1 MEQKG
6 ESDSYSDQ
14 RTACLNCEGE
24 LAGRFCADCGQ
35 AASIQRYSLKSIG
48 NELYEQ
54 FRKIDALTTLR
65 TFWQLTAHPGDFVTS
80 YLSGKRV
87 GYLSPVK
94 YFFYSFVVQVLVGSW
109 LFWITNDHSLD
120 QMSHVEFRVEIV
132 SFVST
137 AFWGIL
143 WALFYRKSELN
154 IVENMMA
161 AVFFVGQTNFFS
173 IIFHTAM
180 LPFLRAGLITDQ
192 SVDIYDL
199 ATHLAY
205 SFYFSRQLF
214 RERLLL
220 LIPKQLVLS
229 ILYFGLIVV
238 IFFSVAVLG
247 GMFGHVK

>member
-1 MEQKG
+1 MKPDCPIGKATQFLGSKWTLELIYYLQERRRFCELQEIVG
-6 ESDSYSDQ
+6 GVNPTTLSQ
-14 RTACLNCEGE
+14 RLKTLEGE
-24 LAGRFCADCGQ
+24 EI
-35 AASIQRYSLKSIG
+35 IQR
-48 NELYEQ
+48 Q
-54 FRKIDALTTLR
+54 VVPDAQR
-65 TFWQLTAHPGDFVTS
+65 
-80 YLSGKRV
+80 
-87 GYLSPVK
+87 
-94 YFFYSFVVQVLVGSW
+94 
-109 LFWITNDHSLD
+109 
-120 QMSHVEFRVEIV
+120 HVEFRVEIV

-238 IFFSVAVLG
+238 IFFSVAFMG
-247 GMFGHVK
+247 AMFGHVKQ